1 MYRVALVDDESR
13 IVEGLRKVISW
24 EDYGCA
30 VIGTADNGATG
41 TELIRQEKPDILFM
55 DICMPG
61 MDGLTMLAGLRSE
74 FPRMQV
80 TILTGYRDF
89 AYAQK
94 AINLGVTR
102 FLLKPSKMSDILEAL
117 HVMTEN
123 LKQISSSAPED
134 NQQDAVAEGAE
145 GSAGNFIVNSALEYI
160 RANYAEKLTMQ
171 TVAENCYVSQW
182 HLSKL
187 LSKHIGKNFYDILN
201 EVRINEAIRLLKDSS
216 LRVGS
221 IGEMVGYTDSAH
233 FARTFKKVTGKSA
246 VEFRNSMELHE
257 KNANAVLSCAEKKS
271 AYSND

>member
-1 MYRVALVDDESR
+1 MYRVVLVDDESR
-13 IVEGLRKVISW
+13 IVEGLRKVVQW
-24 EDYGCA
+24 EAYNCEI
-30 VIGTADNGATG
+30 VGTADSGVTG
-41 TELIRQEKPDILFM
+41 TELIRREKPDILFM

-89 AYAQK
+89 TYAQK

-102 FLLKPSKMSDILEAL
+102 FLLKPSRMAEILEAL
-117 HVMTEN
+117 QAMTDN
-123 LKQISSSAPED
+123 LKQLPPLPAEEAPEMTT
-134 NQQDAVAEGAE
+134 EE
-145 GSAGNFIVNSALEYI
+145 TETSAGNFIVNSAMEYI
-160 RANYAEKLTMQ
+160 RVHYAEKLTMQ
-171 TVAENCYVSQW
+171 AVAENCYVSQW

-187 LSKHIGKNFYDILN
+187 LSKHTGKNFYDILN

-216 LRVGS
+216 LRIGS

-246 VEFRNSMELHE
+246 AEYRNSMGLRE
-257 KNANAVLSCAEKKS
+257 
-271 AYSND
+271 